1 MESTKAKIIH
11 IAEIL
16 QGTDEFSPLTAV
28 EIGRRL
34 EQEYGIIA
42 ERKSICRDIRV
53 LRDECNMDIC
63 RGYLDLFVTF
73 AFWGGVVYNYYWY
86 SFWNTTFKTS
96 PNITFSNRTNY
107 CCC

>member
-53 LRDECNMDIC
+53 LRDECNMDILLSADNKK
-63 RGYLDLFVTF
+63 GYFLATHTF
-73 AFWGGVVYNYYWY
+73 E
-86 SFWNTTFKTS
+86 
-96 PNITFSNRTNY
+96 
-107 CCC
+107 CECQ